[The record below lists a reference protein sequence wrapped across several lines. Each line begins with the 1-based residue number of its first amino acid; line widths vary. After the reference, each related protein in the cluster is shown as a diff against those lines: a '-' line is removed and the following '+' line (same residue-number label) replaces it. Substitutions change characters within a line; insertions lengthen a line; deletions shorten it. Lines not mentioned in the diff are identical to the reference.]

1 MTESTSQNDEVSMT
15 APYDRELDRQQLL
28 TAILNHVPFDGW
40 SDVALQAAGQET
52 GIPADRILNA
62 FPGGAR
68 DALILWHEVAD
79 QQMMAAMAKPEIARM
94 RTRERVA
101 AAVRLRLESCMAHR
115 EAVRAGCTMLL
126 LPQNAGIATKLL
138 YNTVNAIW
146 YAVGDQSTDHNFY
159 TKRGLLA
166 AVYSATVLYW
176 LNDKSPDCGA
186 TWAFLD
192 RRIAEVMQI
201 PQLLGQVTSRLR
213 GITDHLPLPKN
224 AFKRGRVMRGR
235 RRPAH

>member
-1 MTESTSQNDEVSMT
+1 MTES
-15 APYDRELDRQQLL
+15 YDRDGDRQRLL
-28 TAILNHVPFDGW
+28 ASILNHVPFDGW
-40 SDVALQAAGQET
+40 SDIALRSAAQET
-52 GIPADRILNA
+52 GIPTDRVLNA

-68 DALILWHEVAD
+68 EALILWHEVAV
-79 QQMMAAMAKPEIARM
+79 QQMIEAMSEPAIAHL

-101 AAVRLRLESCMAHR
+101 AAIKLRLQANLTHR

-126 LPQNAGIATKLL
+126 MPQNTAIATRLL

-146 YAVGDQSTDHNFY
+146 YACGDKSTDHNFY

-166 AVYSATVLYW
+166 AVYSATVMYW
-176 LNDKSPDCGA
+176 LNDKSPDCSA

-201 PQLLGQVTSRLR
+201 PQLIGQATSRLR
-213 GITDHLPLPKN
+213 AIADHVPTPQNLFRRARSP
-224 AFKRGRVMRGR
+224 RGR
-235 RRPAH
+235 RRPVF

>member
-1 MTESTSQNDEVSMT
+1 MTSG
-15 APYDRELDRQQLL
+15 YDREGDRQRLL
-28 TAILNHVPFDGW
+28 AAILNHVPFDGW
-40 SDVALQAAGQET
+40 SETALQAAGQET
-52 GIPADRILNA
+52 GIPADRMLNA

-68 DALILWHEVAD
+68 DVLILWHEVAD
-79 QQMMAAMAKPEIARM
+79 QQMIAAMTRPEIAKL
-94 RTRERVA
+94 RTRERIA
-101 AAVRLRLESCMAHR
+101 AAVKLRLEANMSHR
-115 EAVRAGCTMLL
+115 EAVRSGCTTLVM
-126 LPQNAGIATKLL
+126 PQNAAMASKLL

-146 YAVGDQSTDHNFY
+146 YAVGDKSTDHNFY

-176 LNDKSPDCGA
+176 LNDKSTDCAA
-186 TWAFLD
+186 TWSFLD

-213 GITDHLPLPKN
+213 NITDHLPTPQNL
-224 AFKRGRVMRGR
+224 FRRGRPMRGR

>member
-1 MTESTSQNDEVSMT
+1 MS
-15 APYDRELDRQQLL
+15 AHYDREEDRQQLL
-28 TAILNHVPFDGW
+28 KAILNHVPFDGW
-40 SDVALQAAGQET
+40 SDTALQAAGQET
-52 GIPADRILNA
+52 GIAADRVLNA

-79 QQMMAAMAKPEIARM
+79 QEMIAAMAKPEIARL
-94 RTRERVA
+94 RTRERIA
-101 AAVRLRLESCMAHR
+101 AAIRLRLQANYAHR
-115 EAVRAGCTMLL
+115 EAVRAGCTVLL
-126 LPQNAGIATKLL
+126 LPQNASIATKLL
-138 YNTVNAIW
+138 YNTVNAAW

-176 LNDKSPDCGA
+176 LNDKSADCAA

-192 RRIAEVMQI
+192 RRIGEVMQI
-201 PQLLGQVTSRLR
+201 PQILGQATARLR
-213 GITDHLPLPKN
+213 SITDHLPLPQN
-224 AFKRGRVMRGR
+224 LFKRGRPARGR